1 MHRGRKYEQKS
12 SIHASVCGCLCAGD
26 CGVCRRLGDHHCE
39 PRLKKF
45 LADPTI
51 KPAEMPNLNL
61 NADEIEAL
69 AAFINK
75 STVKSIPADSR
86 RNP

>member
-1 MHRGRKYEQKS
+1 
-12 SIHASVCGCLCAGD
+12 
-26 CGVCRRLGDHHCE
+26 
-39 PRLKKF
+39 
-45 LADPTI
+45 
-51 KPAEMPNLNL
+51 MPNLNL

>member
-1 MHRGRKYEQKS
+1 VNPER
-12 SIHASVCGCLCAGD
+12 ATD
-26 CGVCRRLGDHHCE
+26 
-39 PRLKKF
+39 PRFDLTGKRFPNDYLKKF
-45 LADPTI
+45 LADPAI

-61 NADEIEAL
+61 NADDIEAL

-75 STVKSIPADSR
+75 TAVKSIPADSR